1 VVPQRRLVK
10 RRRGN
15 RARPA
20 LGLRRHQRAKL
31 EVLVPG
37 DRALTMVVSKYRMVS
52 RFTLPRSCT
61 PEVCSSISC
70 YAVARVS
77 EFQSSILGN
86 CLIVRSRSSGLKSR
100 MNPHQVTQERMRHPY
115 GVPSALSEFIVSA
128 FRLSGRGVF

>member
-37 DRALTMVVSKYRMVS
+37 DRALTMVVSKYPHG
-52 RFTLPRSCT
+52 FTLH
-61 PEVCSSISC
+61 
-70 YAVARVS
+70 AAALMHAR
-77 EFQSSILGN
+77 
-86 CLIVRSRSSGLKSR
+86 GLLL
-100 MNPHQVTQERMRHPY
+100 Y
-115 GVPSALSEFIVSA
+115 
-128 FRLSGRGVF
+128 

>member
-1 VVPQRRLVK
+1 
-10 RRRGN
+10 
-15 RARPA
+15 
-20 LGLRRHQRAKL
+20 
-31 EVLVPG
+31 
-37 DRALTMVVSKYRMVS
+37 MVVSKYRMVS

-100 MNPHQVTQERMRHPY
+100 MNPHQVTQEQVTQEQVTQERMRHPY